1 MAALSLQSNFASL
14 VAQNT
19 LTNTNSMVEQAM
31 LRLSTGYKINSAA
44 DDAAGL
50 QISNRLE
57 LQTRG
62 MKVAERNANDG
73 ISLLQ
78 TAEGAFDEMTNIAY
92 RINDLATQAANG
104 INGPDDF
111 LAIDA
116 EVSQLVEQLRQT
128 YDTTNFGGVN
138 LFSQGV
144 ATNDGGIFGGNGP
157 VPLPIPPGGT
167 GTATPGDVVF
177 QIGSTTEE
185 TLRFNAATEVDNVD
199 QVITD
204 LANITISD
212 QATAQDVMDLVQGT
226 NGQGNN
232 GPLANLVGDLGAVR
246 AEFGATINR
255 LDSTIKNLQNMGE
268 NISASKGRITDAD
281 FAVETANL
289 TKNQLLMQ
297 AGTQVLG
304 QVNQLPGLALSLLR

>member
-19 LTNTNSMVEQAM
+19 LTNTNNMVEQAM

-50 QISNRLE
+50 QISTRLE

-104 INGPDDF
+104 INGPSDF
-111 LAIDA
+111 AAIDA
-116 EVSQLVEQLRQT
+116 EVVELAAQLQQT
-128 YDTTNFGGVN
+128 FDTTNFGGVN
-138 LFSQGV
+138 LF
-144 ATNDGGIFGGNGP
+144 AAGGSF
-157 VPLPIPPGGT
+157 T
-167 GTATPGDVVF
+167 GDVIF
-177 QIGSTTEE
+177 QIGSTTAE
-185 TLRFNAATEVDNVD
+185 TLTFNAAPEVTAV
-199 QVITD
+199 QGAIT
-204 LANITISD
+204 AITAAPISD
-212 QATAQDVMDLVQGT
+212 QATSQDVMDVIQGDGGANPGLV
-226 NGQGNN
+226 N
-232 GPLANLVGDLGAVR
+232 VLGEVR
-246 AEFGATINR
+246 AQFGATINR

>member
-19 LTNTNSMVEQAM
+19 LTNTNNMVEQAM

-50 QISNRLE
+50 QISTRLE

-78 TAEGAFDEMTNIAY
+78 TAEGAFDEITNIAY

-104 INGPDDF
+104 VNNTADF
-111 LAIDA
+111 AAIDA
-116 EVSQLVEQLRQT
+116 EVNALVEQADQIFQE
-128 YDTTNFGGVN
+128 TNFGGLN
-138 LFSQGV
+138 LFCTAGEFTAAGS
-144 ATNDGGIFGGNGP
+144 N
-157 VPLPIPPGGT
+157 GGT
-167 GTATPGDVVF
+167 VTF
-177 QIGSTTEE
+177 QIGSTIQE
-185 TLRFNAATEVDNVD
+185 TLDFEAVTQVGNVATAIGAYAA
-199 QVITD
+199 
-204 LANITISD
+204 ISD
-212 QATAQDVMDLVQGT
+212 QATAQDAMTNSAALVD
-226 NGQGNN
+226 N
-232 GPLANLVGDLGAVR
+232 LGAVR
-246 AEFGATINR
+246 AQFGATINR